1 MAVRRDVELINFRP
15 NLQVKDVS
23 EAAAFYRDV
32 LGFEL
37 RAAFE
42 DGSFGLLGKGL
53 AEVALVRSEDP
64 PSEQAYLY
72 VRGVE
77 MLHDRCSKAGVEIV
91 SPLTEHPWGLKD
103 FVVKDLDGHLIG
115 IGERV

>member
-1 MAVRRDVELINFRP
+1 MPVRRDVELINFRP
-15 NLQVKDVS
+15 NLQVKDV
-23 EAAAFYRDV
+23 AASVAFYRDA
-32 LGFEL
+32 LGFEI
-37 RAAFE
+37 RAVFE
-42 DGSFGLLGKGL
+42 DGSFGLMGKGL
-53 AEVALVRSEDP
+53 AEVALVRSEAP

-77 MLHDRCSKAGVEIV
+77 MLHDRLEAAGVEIV

-103 FVVKDLDGHLIG
+103 FVVKDPDGHLVG